1 MPRKKK
7 PELTFVKKM
16 QKLLSAGLIANKVEY
31 ESGEEE
37 PITTLSERVKKVLS
51 LADKTQKEKGSM
63 LFFVMYDIENNKVR
77 RLVVKYLQ
85 RKGCHRVQK
94 SIFLAEADYE
104 TYNSIKTD
112 LAEVQAA
119 YDNEDS
125 IFVLPVSTD
134 YLQMMKIIGKEINVD
149 IITRRKTTLFF

>member
-1 MPRKKK
+1 
-7 PELTFVKKM
+7 
-16 QKLLSAGLIANKVEY
+16 
-31 ESGEEE
+31 
-37 PITTLSERVKKVLS
+37 
-51 LADKTQKEKGSM
+51 
-63 LFFVMYDIENNKVR
+63 MYDIENNKVR